1 MIEYTVK
8 VYDNGDVWWLRDDEL
23 HREGGPAVE
32 HANGGKQWYLN
43 GELHREDGPACEYP
57 SGDVMW
63 CLNGKLHRED
73 GPAIEYPDGRKSWYL
88 NDKQVTEEEHA
99 EQTAPANA
107 KKNSNNK
114 SGITGV
120 YNQSLKN
127 EKQKWMAQ
135 IRVDGKLKNFG
146 PFEKKEDA
154 EALERELQWW
164 GDIPVEAT
172 PELLEKIKWLE
183 KCMSIASEFVDI
195 RKCQSCKNP
204 YAAGY
209 VCSCGRDNSYSND
222 DWDKKVKV
230 VG

>member
-1 MIEYTVK
+1 
-8 VYDNGDVWWLRDDEL
+8 
-23 HREGGPAVE
+23 
-32 HANGGKQWYLN
+32 
-43 GELHREDGPACEYP
+43 
-57 SGDVMW
+57 
-63 CLNGKLHRED
+63 
-73 GPAIEYPDGRKSWYL
+73 
-88 NDKQVTEEEHA
+88 
-99 EQTAPANA
+99 
-107 KKNSNNK
+107 
-114 SGITGV
+114 
-120 YNQSLKN
+120 LKN

-209 VCSCGRDNSYSND
+209 ICSCGRDNSYSMIEYT
-222 DWDKKVKV
+222 VKV
-230 VG
+230 YPSGTKFWYLNGKRHREDGPAIETANGGKEWCLNDKRHREDGPAVEYANGGKLWYLNGELHREDGPAIEYVDGRES